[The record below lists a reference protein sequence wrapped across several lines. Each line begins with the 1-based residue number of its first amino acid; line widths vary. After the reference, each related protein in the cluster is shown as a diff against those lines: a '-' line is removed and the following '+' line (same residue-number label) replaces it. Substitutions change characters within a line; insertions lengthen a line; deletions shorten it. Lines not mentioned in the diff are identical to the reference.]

1 MRYYDNAFRKNLI
14 DMLNTYRRILS
25 QIELSQDKNFS
36 NIFIS
41 DSIKKIDEAVKIIK
55 PSAFDF
61 LTEKKIEKLQTSE
74 YLKQETEKT
83 QKEFEAKEKQLEQE
97 TEKNNKVLEE
107 KVRSETEN
115 QLREK
120 LAKEIRAELETQIR
134 KEIADKATSENAR
147 RNQINERIR
156 KLRERAGATINANG
170 ANTDTERKTE
180 STTSE
185 NTEDN
190 AFTDFDDEDNIPPV
204 E

>member
-1 MRYYDNAFRKNLI
+1 
-14 DMLNTYRRILS
+14 MLNTYRRILS
-25 QIELSQDKNFS
+25 QMELSQNKNFN

-41 DSIKKIDEAVKIIK
+41 DSIKKIDEACKIIK

-61 LTEKKIEKLQTSE
+61 LTEKKIEKLQTSK
-74 YLKQETEKT
+74 YFKQEIEKM
-83 QKEFEAKEKQLEQE
+83 QKEFEVKEKQLEQE
-97 TEKNNKVLEE
+97 LKSLKEQKGQEE
-107 KVRSETEN
+107 
-115 QLREK
+115 Q
-120 LAKEIRAELETQIR
+120 
-134 KEIADKATSENAR
+134 NAR

-170 ANTDTERKTE
+170 ANTDTGRKTE

-190 AFTDFDDEDNIPPV
+190 AFTDFDDEDNMPPV

>member
-14 DMLNTYRRILS
+14 DILNTYRRILS

-74 YLKQETEKT
+74 YLKQETEK
-83 QKEFEAKEKQLEQE
+83 
-97 TEKNNKVLEE
+97 NNKVLEE
-107 KVRSETEN
+107 KVRQETEN

-120 LAKEIRAELETQIR
+120 LTKEIRAELETQIR
-134 KEIADKATSENAR
+134 KEIADKATSENAIIS
-147 RNQINERIR
+147 NSPVATKEPDTANEPP
-156 KLRERAGATINANG
+156 KQ
-170 ANTDTERKTE
+170 TDEE

-185 NTEDN
+185 NTEDI
-190 AFTDFDDEDNIPPV
+190 AFTDFDDEDNISPV